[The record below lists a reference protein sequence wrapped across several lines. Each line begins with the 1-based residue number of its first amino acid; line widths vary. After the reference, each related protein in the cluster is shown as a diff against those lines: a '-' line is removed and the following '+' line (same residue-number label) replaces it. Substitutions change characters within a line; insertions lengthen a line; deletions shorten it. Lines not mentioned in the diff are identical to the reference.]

1 VEATESDKHG
11 EDLITAVKSFE
22 RPVQDLE
29 NKVLTSDCPK
39 NVTVMTKVP
48 FLLMSWANSTKLF
61 MVVIVSSA

>member
-1 VEATESDKHG
+1 MTSILAYYA
-11 EDLITAVKSFE
+11 EDLFTAVKSFE

-48 FLLMSWANSTKLF
+48 FLLMSWANFTKPF
-61 MVVIVSSA
+61 KVVNVSSS